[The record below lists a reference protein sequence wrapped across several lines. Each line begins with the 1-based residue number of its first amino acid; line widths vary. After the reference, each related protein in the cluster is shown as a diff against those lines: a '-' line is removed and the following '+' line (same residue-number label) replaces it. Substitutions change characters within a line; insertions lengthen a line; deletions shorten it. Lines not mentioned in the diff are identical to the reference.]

1 MPVNSYII
9 FAGGMVAGGLA
20 GYLVARA
27 MYKKEIER
35 LNQEIDDIADKAYKD
50 WCRDNGKASKEG
62 TEEDN
67 KKLSDAEQRAY
78 MERMHLDRY
87 SGTTYDGAVDIEAP
101 IEVADKPYV
110 ITYDEYAVE
119 HIADFDKRTL
129 TYYEKD
135 DVLVNDEMELLNI
148 DYYIG
153 RENLDH
159 VGEEEKDALFIRNE
173 KNCVDYEVLV
183 THEKFREPEH
193 VEVEG
198 GVK

>member
-1 MPVNSYII
+1 MPVNSGII

-50 WCRDNGKASKEG
+50 WCRDNGKKATKEVS
-62 TEEDN
+62 EEGN

-87 SGTTYDGAVDIEAP
+87 SGTLYETEDIEGP
-101 IEVADKPYV
+101 IEASDKPYI
-110 ITYDEYAVE
+110 ITYDEFANE
-119 HIADFDKRTL
+119 HIADFEKNTL

>member
-9 FAGGMVAGGLA
+9 FAGGAVVGGLT
-20 GYLVARA
+20 GYLVARII
-27 MYKKEIER
+27 YKKEIER

-50 WCRDNGKASKEG
+50 WLEKRGKEPKEAS
-62 TEEDN
+62 ED

-87 SGTTYDGAVDIEAP
+87 SGTLYEAVDVEGP
-101 IEVADKPYV
+101 VETSEKPYI
-110 ITYDEYAVE
+110 ITYDEMANE
-119 HIADFDKRTL
+119 HIEDFDKMTL

-135 DVLVNDEMELLNI
+135 DILVNDEMEILNV

-153 RENLDH
+153 RDNLEH
-159 VGEEEKDALFIRNE
+159 VGEEEKDILFIRNE
-173 KNCVDYEVLV
+173 KNCVDYEVQF
-183 THEKFREPEH
+183 TSEKFREPEH

>member
-50 WCRDNGKASKEG
+50 WCRDNGKSAKEG
-62 TEEDN
+62 AEEDN

-87 SGTTYDGAVDIEAP
+87 SGTAYEPEDIEGP
-101 IEVADKPYV
+101 IEASDRPYI
-110 ITYDEYAVE
+110 ITYDEFANE
-119 HIADFDKRTL
+119 HIADFEKNTL
-129 TYYEKD
+129 TYYDKD

-153 RENLDH
+153 RDNLEH